1 MTPRVELVSASGMKV
16 ESIHLALAACARTAC
31 GFARLRPGT
40 VSVEPVSDDCVRV
53 THVYADNDSSFTLLV
68 DRDTWMGALR
78 SRMA

>member
-16 ESIHLALAACARTAC
+16 ESIPLALASCARTAC
-31 GFARLRPGT
+31 GFARLGV

-53 THVYADNDSSFTLLV
+53 THVYSDNDSSFTLLV

-78 SRMA
+78 SRMP

>member
-1 MTPRVELVSASGMKV
+1 MTPRVELMSTSGMEV

-31 GFARLRPGT
+31 GFARLGV

-53 THVYADNDSSFTLLV
+53 THTYWDDSRSFTLLI

>member
-1 MTPRVELVSASGMKV
+1 MTPRVELMSASGMV
-16 ESIHLALAACARTAC
+16 VNSIHQALASCARTAC
-31 GFARLRPGT
+31 GFARLGT

-53 THVYADNDSSFTLLV
+53 THVYADNDSSFILLV

>member
-1 MTPRVELVSASGMKV
+1 MTPRIELISTSGMEV

-31 GFARLRPGT
+31 GFARLGI
-40 VSVEPVSDDCVRV
+40 VSVEPVSGDCVRV
-53 THVYADNDSSFTLLV
+53 THVYADNDSSFTLLI

>member
-1 MTPRVELVSASGMKV
+1 MTPRVELMSTSGMEV

-31 GFARLRPGT
+31 GFARLGT
-40 VSVEPVSDDCVRV
+40 VSIEPVSGGCVRV
-53 THVYADNDSSFTLLV
+53 TRVYSNNDNSFTLLV

>member
-1 MTPRVELVSASGMKV
+1 MLLFRSVVV
-16 ESIHLALAACARTAC
+16 ESSCARVTSTLALAACARTAC
-31 GFARLRPGT
+31 GFARLGT
-40 VSVEPVSDDCVRV
+40 VSVEPVSGDCVRV

>member
-1 MTPRVELVSASGMKV
+1 MSTSGMKV
-16 ESIHLALAACARTAC
+16 ESIHLALSACARTAC
-31 GFARLRPGT
+31 GFARLGT

-53 THVYADNDSSFTLLV
+53 THVYADNDSSFILLV

>member
-1 MTPRVELVSASGMKV
+1 MTPRVELMSTSGMEV

-31 GFARLRPGT
+31 GFARLGT
-40 VSVEPVSDDCVRV
+40 VSVEPVSGDCVRV
-53 THVYADNDSSFTLLV
+53 THVYADNDSSFILLV